1 MNNETIQIKKDSVLS
16 VYQTAYETG
25 DTDTM
30 LALETLFGEEI
41 FNPKDVTNRIKTFED
56 ALYELGKTHPLVKD
70 YRLLMMDT
78 KFVPNTKHVS
88 KDVIAYLKLRIITAA
103 LNEGWEPKFTK
114 DEMRYFPCFYVYGKE
129 ELEQMNDEQI
139 SRVVIYTSKD
149 EFMHAGIS
157 FATADYASPNS
168 ITICGGRF
176 FFKSSKLAIYCGK
189 QFIDLWKDYLI
200 I

>member
-30 LALETLFGEEI
+30 LALETLFGEDI
-41 FNPKDVTNRIKTFED
+41 FNPKDVTDRIKTFED
-56 ALYELGKTHPLVKD
+56 ACQELGEEHP
-70 YRLLMMDT
+70 
-78 KFVPNTKHVS
+78 FVVAYDAWIMNEEF
-88 KDVIAYLKLRIITAA
+88 DDQLDIIAYLKLRIITAA
-103 LNEGWEPKFTK
+103 LNEGWEPTFDK
-114 DEMRYFPCFYVYGKE
+114 DEMRYFPCFYVYRKE

-176 FFKSSKLAIYCGK
+176 FLKSSKLAIYCGK
-189 QFIDLWKDYLI
+189 QFIDLWAKYLI
-200 I
+200 LDNKL

>member
-41 FNPKDVTNRIKTFED
+41 FNPKDVTVRIKTFED
-56 ALYELGKTHPLVKD
+56 ALAELGETHPFVKD

-114 DEMRYFPCFYVYGKE
+114 DECRYFPWFKVY
-129 ELEQMNDEQI
+129 
-139 SRVVIYTSKD
+139 SKD
-149 EFMHAGIS
+149 ELEKMDEEERSRAVGRAS
-157 FATADYASPNS
+157 SYASVS
-168 ITICGGRF
+168 GGRAF
-176 FFKSSKLAIYCGK
+176 ACANSASSYSYTIFGSLFAFKSEELAVYCGK

>member
-16 VYQTAYETG
+16 VYHTAYETG

-30 LALETLFGEEI
+30 LALETLFGEDI
-41 FNPKDVTNRIKTFED
+41 FKQENVMERIKTFED
-56 ALYELGKTHPLVKD
+56 ALAELGETHPLVKD
-70 YRLLMMDT
+70 YRLLMMDF
-78 KFVPNTKHVS
+78 KFVPSTKHVS

-103 LNEGWEPKFTK
+103 LNEGWEPTFVK
-114 DEMRYFPCFYVYGKE
+114 DEMRYSPCFYVLPKE

-139 SRVVIYTSKD
+139 SRIVIYTSSN
-149 EFMHAGIS
+149 EFIHAGIT
-157 FATADYASPNS
+157 FATVDYASPNS

-176 FFKSSKLAIYCGK
+176 FLKSLKLAIYCGK